1 MELMRW
7 CRNSRETKVYLTND
21 VNRYSYKEF
30 ALFVPYALANAF
42 AFICVCIGIV
52 SFVRDGVLPGRK
64 VQDVIYAARGV
75 AVHRDLTMGS
85 RKMSM
90 TAVDDGKGD
99 VVIRI
104 VEVV

>member
-1 MELMRW
+1 V
-7 CRNSRETKVYLTND
+7 SLTND
-21 VNRYSYKEF
+21 VNRYSYKAY
-30 ALFVPYALANAF
+30 ALFVPYALANVF
-42 AFICVCIGIV
+42 AFMCVCVGIV

-75 AVHRDLTMGS
+75 AVHHDLMLGS

-104 VEVV
+104 VEEV

>member
-1 MELMRW
+1 MCWR
-7 CRNSRETKVYLTND
+7 RNSRETTVYLTND
-21 VNRYSYKEF
+21 VNRYSYKAY
-30 ALFVPYALANAF
+30 ALFVPYALANVF
-42 AFICVCIGIV
+42 AFLCVCIGIV

-64 VQDVIYAARGV
+64 IQDIIYAARGV
-75 AVHRDLTMGS
+75 AVHRDLALES

-90 TAVDDGKGD
+90 TAVDNGKGD